1 MSIPIPIPCIYPVYG
16 INIIFSPYAIGV
28 KSGDMSK
35 PEFYKNGYL
44 YYLLNGANARI
55 SSDGIGTTGAIKELG
70 KNLHDPDYYF
80 KIKSTIDSDGN
91 ETGFSSFIVQ
101 NTPYF
106 FKEENEENEE
116 KTQIAGVFHVYGK
129 DFTQIPE
136 THRDKSRLENIDH
149 VRGYYG
155 RIIKAVNRMVSGS
168 GKEDKKYIL
177 YLARVPG
184 NIFEGGV
191 ETVIG
196 MIQAINGC
204 KQATNLTYQI
214 DVSSELYYLVYD
226 YLFFSTSNSLN
237 PLIYEKCSY
246 EPPDS
251 HPEKLAI
258 TGPIKKA
265 FERSTAG
272 LPFVHLYKKIDVIKT
287 ADDFP
292 KMSIMILS
300 VDLQPP
306 TIGVKCEHILD
317 LNLLNDD
324 CYERRYERRESLITM
339 VLESSNIRVKDGKIS
354 ICQSLYDEHFKDK
367 KYDML
372 ILITVNG
379 DTTEQIILT
388 KTVLDEK
395 KYTKYTFDTLL
406 FLKYKDTDAS
416 SLKDI
421 LEKLTYV
428 NGTAI
433 CQYQRSDIRW
443 FESMLKR
450 YKEPFN
456 PHIIFMYEVFRKD
469 FNPSDAP
476 SIEDLFGKTDYL
488 RKTGENA
495 IIFYENKIMVYII
508 IPGKKFS
515 YFVKIDNVT
524 IDFFLDDKMEVEDT
538 FFGIYTV
545 NGVRNDRSCIY
556 ELEYTD
562 VFGHVLSSRKSKSEP
577 KSEPKSELE
586 TDLKHED
593 VPPEIEQP
601 PELEQPLEF
610 LRREK
615 DPILTTLD
623 LYYMVT
629 DRDYGKKQPVYN
641 DPRINCDISPSKCG
655 SPVYICV
662 LCKKQIWYYK
672 DEHVP
677 DKNKCDCSIPLYVQ
691 NIHLC
696 DEKEK
701 KEKRG
706 DICLNAGFKVSF
718 GDNIKLDAGTLE
730 KVDGVNTFLVNVD
743 DLDDPVRLHDI
754 LNTVL
759 EIIMKA
765 ILTKEFF
772 QIIFIGEEDKSKN
785 FFLRPVKLTNKHPL
799 IQNNISPAYCT
810 VNGKFSLDRICSKI
824 LWYIRYLI
832 MESSPYLRN
841 LRKQKPVPMLF
852 RKKSKVKQTS
862 KKSRSLKK
870 IKLKSK
876 SKKPKKSFSP
886 KSKKSKSKKS
896 KPKKSL
902 KSPKLKKS
910 NKKG

>member
-1 MSIPIPIPCIYPVYG
+1 
-16 INIIFSPYAIGV
+16 
-28 KSGDMSK
+28 
-35 PEFYKNGYL
+35 
-44 YYLLNGANARI
+44 
-55 SSDGIGTTGAIKELG
+55 
-70 KNLHDPDYYF
+70 
-80 KIKSTIDSDGN
+80 
-91 ETGFSSFIVQ
+91 
-101 NTPYF
+101 
-106 FKEENEENEE
+106 
-116 KTQIAGVFHVYGK
+116 
-129 DFTQIPE
+129 
-136 THRDKSRLENIDH
+136 
-149 VRGYYG
+149 VR
-155 RIIKAVNRMVSGS
+155 
-168 GKEDKKYIL
+168 
-177 YLARVPG
+177 
-184 NIFEGGV
+184 
-191 ETVIG
+191 
-196 MIQAINGC
+196 
-204 KQATNLTYQI
+204 
-214 DVSSELYYLVYD
+214 
-226 YLFFSTSNSLN
+226 
-237 PLIYEKCSY
+237 
-246 EPPDS
+246 
-251 HPEKLAI
+251 
-258 TGPIKKA
+258 
-265 FERSTAG
+265 
-272 LPFVHLYKKIDVIKT
+272 
-287 ADDFP
+287 
-292 KMSIMILS
+292 
-300 VDLQPP
+300 
-306 TIGVKCEHILD
+306 
-317 LNLLNDD
+317 
-324 CYERRYERRESLITM
+324 
-339 VLESSNIRVKDGKIS
+339 DGKIS

-372 ILITVNG
+372 ILIIVNG
-379 DTTEQIILT
+379 DTTEHIILT

-406 FLKYKDTDAS
+406 FLKYKHTDAS

-428 NGTAI
+428 NRIPI

-443 FESMLKR
+443 FENMLKR

-456 PHIIFMYEVFRKD
+456 PHITFMYEVFRKD
-469 FNPSDAP
+469 FIKNYQSDRAS

-488 RKTGENA
+488 RKAEENA

-524 IDFFLDDKMEVEDT
+524 IEFFLDDRMEDT
-538 FFGIYTV
+538 FFGIYSV
-545 NGVRNDRSCIY
+545 NGVHNIKSCIY
-556 ELEYTD
+556 ELEYRD
-562 VFGHVLSSRKSKSEP
+562 VFGDVLSSRKSKSEP

-586 TDLKHED
+586 TVLKHED

-601 PELEQPLEF
+601 PELEQPPEF

-662 LCKKQIWYYK
+662 LCKKQIWYHK

-706 DICLNAGFKVSF
+706 DICLNADFKVSF

-743 DLDDPVRLHDI
+743 DLDDSVRLHDI
-754 LNTVL
+754 LDTVL
-759 EIIMKA
+759 DIIMKA

-772 QIIFIGEEDKSKN
+772 QIIFIGEEDKNKN
-785 FFLRPVKLTNKHPL
+785 FFVRAVKLTNTHPL

-832 MESSPYLRN
+832 MESSPYLR
-841 LRKQKPVPMLF
+841 KQKMLF

-870 IKLKSK
+870 IKSKSK
-876 SKKPKKSFSP
+876 SKKPKKSLSPKPKKSLSP
-886 KSKKSKSKKS
+886 KSKKPKKS

-902 KSPKLKKS
+902 KSPNLKKS